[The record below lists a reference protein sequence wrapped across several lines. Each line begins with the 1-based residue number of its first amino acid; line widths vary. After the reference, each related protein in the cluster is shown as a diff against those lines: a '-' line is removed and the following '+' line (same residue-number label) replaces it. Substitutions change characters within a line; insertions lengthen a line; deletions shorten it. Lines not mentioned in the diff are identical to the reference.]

1 MAMQLHDKMLQ
12 FASMLSNMRKDLRLG
27 GLVGMYQLLR
37 SENGELSDDIVNVII
52 EEMFTAIADY
62 EAQEQIFL
70 VAALEV
76 IGFIGPNERS
86 YQRI

>member
-1 MAMQLHDKMLQ
+1 
-12 FASMLSNMRKDLRLG
+12 MLSNMRKDLRLG

>member
-1 MAMQLHDKMLQ
+1 MLQ

-27 GLVGMYQLLR
+27 GLVGIYQLLR

-62 EAQEQIFL
+62 EAQEHIFL

>member
-1 MAMQLHDKMLQ
+1 
-12 FASMLSNMRKDLRLG
+12 
-27 GLVGMYQLLR
+27 MYQLLR